1 MLHFIELQSVSSEAD
16 QFQHKGT
23 KGSVGD
29 ITQAINFLIMNK
41 TFK

>member
-1 MLHFIELQSVSSEAD
+1 MLHFIESQSVSSEAY

-23 KGSVGD
+23 KRSVGD
-29 ITQAINFLIMNK
+29 ITKAITFLIINK